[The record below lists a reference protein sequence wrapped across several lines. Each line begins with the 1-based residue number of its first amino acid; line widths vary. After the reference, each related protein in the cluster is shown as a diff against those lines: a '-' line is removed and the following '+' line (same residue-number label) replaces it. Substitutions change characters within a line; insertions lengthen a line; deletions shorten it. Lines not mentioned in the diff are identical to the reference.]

1 MELDDT
7 QRAFLHDHHAAAMI
21 TTGRDGAAKAVRV
34 GVALVDG
41 RLQSSGTAER
51 VRTRRLRRDP
61 RSTLFV
67 FDPGVRFLTIES
79 TVTIRDGDDAPALNL
94 ALFRVM
100 QNRPSGPL
108 AWYGEE
114 LDDDSFLARMVEE
127 KRLIYEFTPV
137 RVYGTA

>member
-1 MELDDT
+1 MELNHD
-7 QRAFLHDHHAAAMI
+7 QRAFLQDHHAAAMI

-41 RLQSSGTAER
+41 HLRSSGTADR
-51 VRTRRLRRDP
+51 ARTKRLRRVP

-67 FDPGVRFLTIES
+67 FDPGVRYLTIES
-79 TVTIRDGDDAPALNL
+79 AVTILDGDDAPELNL

-114 LDDDSFLARMVEE
+114 LDEEAFLARMVQER
-127 KRLIYEFTPV
+127 RLVYEFTPV
-137 RVYGTA
+137 RIYGTA